1 MIKDLNLL
9 LLKNKKLLL
18 LIFILYSTVSISQE
32 KDSLIIWNKNN
43 KLSWSDFLGK
53 NYIYKDNI
61 GANSSLELYNIQ
73 SFYNNKTHSYTIVPV
88 FNRYHS
94 FSLSKNEKLL
104 KHEQVHFDILEIFA
118 RKIRQEFEELKKNN
132 ASHYLYSQ
140 VFNNYIDSLDVYQKM
155 YDFSTDYSLLS
166 KKQEFWET
174 IVAKKLEE
182 LNAYSMKNLYGIK
195 EDY

>member
-61 GANSSLELYNIQ
+61 GANS
-73 SFYNNKTHSYTIVPV
+73 
-88 FNRYHS
+88 
-94 FSLSKNEKLL
+94 
-104 KHEQVHFDILEIFA
+104 
-118 RKIRQEFEELKKNN
+118 
-132 ASHYLYSQ
+132 
-140 VFNNYIDSLDVYQKM
+140 
-155 YDFSTDYSLLS
+155 
-166 KKQEFWET
+166 
-174 IVAKKLEE
+174 
-182 LNAYSMKNLYGIK
+182 
-195 EDY
+195 